1 MKYNLL
7 LILYFTFLTFS
18 CNNNSSNNE
27 IENEV
32 SLWPEIEPF
41 KTDYLKV
48 SDIHYVYYELSG
60 HPEGK
65 PVFTVHGGPGSGIS
79 SLMTRFF
86 NVDIFLIVSFDQ
98 RGCGKSK
105 PLGELKENTTWD
117 LVEDIELL
125 RKHLDLKKILIFAG
139 SWGSTLSI
147 AYAEKYPENVKGM
160 LLYGIYLGTKQEDEH
175 IFWGARKFF
184 PDAHDK
190 LLNSMLESNR
200 DLGPEFLL
208 KTVVEGDTIIGR
220 KHSRIYDE
228 YCYKISK
235 LEISD
240 ETIQKSYFDYDP
252 YVQVLIEGHYTMNS
266 CFLEENQLLNNSYKM
281 ANIPITILN
290 GRYDMICPPITAYS
304 LHKTLPLSKLIIV
317 EKAGHSRTDENLQ
330 KALVKAAKE
339 FE

>member
-1 MKYNLL
+1 MKNVLL
-7 LILYFTFLTFS
+7 LIVCIIFLMFS
-18 CNNNSSNNE
+18 CKKSSKKQ

-32 SLWPEIEPF
+32 SLWPKIDPF
-41 KTDYLKV
+41 KSDYLKV
-48 SDIHYVYYELSG
+48 SDIHDVYYELSG
-60 HPEGK
+60 NPEGK

-86 NVDIFLIVSFDQ
+86 NPDIFLIVSFDQ

-117 LVEDIELL
+117 LVEDLERI
-125 RKHLDLKKILIFAG
+125 RKHLNFNKILIFAG

-147 AYAEKYPENVKGM
+147 AYAEKYPDNVKSM

-184 PDAHDK
+184 PDAHDR
-190 LLNSMLESNR
+190 LLNSMQESNR
-200 DLGPEFLL
+200 DLGPRYLL
-208 KTVVEGDTIIGR
+208 ETVVNGYTVTGQE
-220 KHSRIYDE
+220 HSRIYDE
-228 YCYKISK
+228 YIYKISK
-235 LEISD
+235 LEISN
-240 ETIQKSYFDYDP
+240 EIIQNSYIDYDP
-252 YVQVLIEGHYTMNS
+252 YFQVLIEGYYTMNS
-266 CFLEENQLLNNSYKM
+266 CFLEENQLINNSYKM

-290 GRYDMICPPITAYS
+290 GRYDMVCPPITAYT

-330 KALVKAAKE
+330 KALLKAVKE
-339 FE
+339 LE